1 PGSAIREVY
10 EVAYKELEEVIIEA
24 ERITQESISKIVG
37 KGEDLVVFN
46 SLNWEREEY
55 IDKVK
60 VRVPPLG
67 YTKLNPV
74 DVKDTVKLDI
84 DEKEYIIENRYF
96 RIRVSKSG
104 EILSLNDKEVMR
116 EVIKEPSNSIV
127 FYENIPGWADAWDI
141 EKGYKE
147 TSFKVKASSSE
158 VIEKGPTVVTIKFT
172 YSFRR
177 STITQLLKVYADYRR
192 IDFVTTLKMKDR
204 ELLVKTW
211 FYFDLNVD
219 RAVSDIPFGVVER
232 FTWSNTSWDKA
243 RFEVPIQKF
252 VDMSEDN
259 YGVAILNDGK
269 YGVSLEGNSIGLS
282 LSKTPIFPDPNTD
295 LDEVTFTYALYPHL
309 GDWKRGEVLKRAYEL
324 NVPLRVI
331 KGNGTSTKSFVKI
344 DGPLM
349 LESIKVSEDDNGS
362 IILRLYEYANSR
374 GEATIEFP
382 YNVEKVESLD
392 LIELNQIPRDIL
404 IEGNKIRI
412 KYKNRDIL
420 TIKVRF
426 SK

>member
-1 PGSAIREVY
+1 
-10 EVAYKELEEVIIEA
+10 
-24 ERITQESISKIVG
+24 
-37 KGEDLVVFN
+37 
-46 SLNWEREEY
+46 
-55 IDKVK
+55 
-60 VRVPPLG
+60 
-67 YTKLNPV
+67 
-74 DVKDTVKLDI
+74 
-84 DEKEYIIENRYF
+84 
-96 RIRVSKSG
+96 
-104 EILSLNDKEVMR
+104 SLNDKEVMR

-282 LSKTPIFPDPNTD
+282 LSKTPIFP
-295 LDEVTFTYALYPHL
+295 
-309 GDWKRGEVLKRAYEL
+309 
-324 NVPLRVI
+324 
-331 KGNGTSTKSFVKI
+331 
-344 DGPLM
+344 
-349 LESIKVSEDDNGS
+349 
-362 IILRLYEYANSR
+362 
-374 GEATIEFP
+374 
-382 YNVEKVESLD
+382 
-392 LIELNQIPRDIL
+392 
-404 IEGNKIRI
+404 
-412 KYKNRDIL
+412 
-420 TIKVRF
+420 
-426 SK
+426 